1 MMRYISRFMA
11 LWMLVLAL
19 TPCADGE
26 TSDHAHGSHA
36 HGVDAIRAVHHTEH
50 GAVDEHCSPLCH
62 CSCCHTS
69 VVFFHLDL
77 GTPNAE
83 EPQSILVAVE
93 HQFLSAYSHNIWQP
107 PKI

>member
-1 MMRYISRFMA
+1 MRYFARFMA
-11 LWMLVLAL
+11 MWMLVLAL

-26 TSDHAHGSHA
+26 TSEHAHGRHL
-36 HGVDAIRAVHHTEH
+36 HGVDAIGAIHHTEH
-50 GAVDEHCSPLCH
+50 GAMEEHCSPLCH

-77 GTPNAE
+77 GTTAQE

-93 HQFLSAYSHNIWQP
+93 DQFLSAYTPSIWQP